1 MKHRKNKSHTVIQ
14 YLITTVFFAKQ
25 AKKCLHF
32 PGNLIESMLKC
43 FCVRTNV
50 CGKETCFLSE
60 RTWYRY
66 MISAKVKHAEAKKGS
81 CWISMRLPKKKRR
94 D

>member
-32 PGNLIESMLKC
+32 PGNLIESMLNC
-43 FCVRTNV
+43 FCVADKCLWKRDWAFCAKNADRSHDS
-50 CGKETCFLSE
+50 GKSETCRGE
-60 RTWYRY
+60 
-66 MISAKVKHAEAKKGS
+66 KG
-81 CWISMRLPKKKRR
+81 
-94 D
+94 

>member
-32 PGNLIESMLKC
+32 PGNLIESMLNC
-43 FCVRTNV
+43 FCVADKCLRKRDVFFV
-50 CGKETCFLSE
+50 CTDMVQVHDFSKSETCRGE
-60 RTWYRY
+60 
-66 MISAKVKHAEAKKGS
+66 KG
-81 CWISMRLPKKKRR
+81 
-94 D
+94 

>member
-32 PGNLIESMLKC
+32 PGNLIESMLNC
-43 FCVRTNV
+43 FCVATNV

-66 MISAKVKHAEAKKGS
+66 MISAKVKRAEAKKGS
-81 CWISMRLPKKKRR
+81 C
-94 D
+94 

>member
-32 PGNLIESMLKC
+32 PGNLIESMLNEKSNPPAMLG
-43 FCVRTNV
+43 RM
-50 CGKETCFLSE
+50 E
-60 RTWYRY
+60 
-66 MISAKVKHAEAKKGS
+66 
-81 CWISMRLPKKKRR
+81 
-94 D
+94 

>member
-32 PGNLIESMLKC
+32 PGNLIESMLNC
-43 FCVRTNV
+43 LRTNV

>member
-32 PGNLIESMLKC
+32 PGNLIESMLNC
-43 FCVRTNV
+43 FC
-50 CGKETCFLSE
+50 GQMF
-60 RTWYRY
+60 
-66 MISAKVKHAEAKKGS
+66 AE
-81 CWISMRLPKKKRR
+81 KRR
-94 D
+94 VFCLNGHGTGT

>member
-32 PGNLIESMLKC
+32 PGNLIESMLNC
-43 FCVRTNV
+43 FCVGTNV

-81 CWISMRLPKKKRR
+81 C
-94 D
+94 